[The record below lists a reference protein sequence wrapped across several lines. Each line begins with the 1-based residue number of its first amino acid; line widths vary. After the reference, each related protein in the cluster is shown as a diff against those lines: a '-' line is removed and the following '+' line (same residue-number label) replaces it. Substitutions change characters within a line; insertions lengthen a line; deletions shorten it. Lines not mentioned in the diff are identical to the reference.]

1 MFEQK
6 RGKSFYYKLDLGHRE
21 GIFSHCNALTGLGA
35 GAELGPSFSSEEG
48 LGTQG
53 WALARPHLS
62 TLVAPGGPCWQRSPI
77 NLNKPGVEGGHA
89 QIPTQTWQS
98 QVGALGPGN
107 SDPRIYTTKG
117 HAPTWLSAVSLN
129 FGLQTPGG
137 DTTTRP
143 GFTLPTPMP
152 PAFATH
158 SALCSLQVCPELAD
172 SRIRGSGPPRRPH
185 PSASGFPEGRGG
197 GGRREFRESP
207 RQKAGLGRRC
217 GLCTALSLCSSRTWL
232 AEEGVGT
239 AGDVP

>member
-1 MFEQK
+1 MFEQR

-21 GIFSHCNALTGLGA
+21 GIFSHCDALTGLGA

-143 GFTLPTPMP
+143 GFTL
-152 PAFATH
+152 
-158 SALCSLQVCPELAD
+158 S
-172 SRIRGSGPPRRPH
+172 PRRCLLPLQH
-185 PSASGFPEGRGG
+185 ILPFALSRSARSWLIPGSEDPARLAARIPLPAASRRGG
-197 GGRREFRESP
+197 GRGEERVPGKPSAEGRI
-207 RQKAGLGRRC
+207 G
-217 GLCTALSLCSSRTWL
+217 
-232 AEEGVGT
+232 
-239 AGDVP
+239 

>member
-21 GIFSHCNALTGLGA
+21 GIFSHCDALTGLGA

-48 LGTQG
+48 LGAQG

-117 HAPTWLSAVSLN
+117 HAPTWLSAVSFEFRAAN
-129 FGLQTPGG
+129 
-137 DTTTRP
+137 TR
-143 GFTLPTPMP
+143 
-152 PAFATH
+152 
-158 SALCSLQVCPELAD
+158 
-172 SRIRGSGPPRRPH
+172 RRHHH
-185 PSASGFPEGRGG
+185 PSWLHSPHADASCLCNTFCPLL
-197 GGRREFRESP
+197 SP
-207 RQKAGLGRRC
+207 GLPGAG
-217 GLCTALSLCSSRTWL
+217 
-232 AEEGVGT
+232 
-239 AGDVP
+239 